1 MKGVERGTR
10 EDFETISRQIGVESV
25 AKYLGLQKDG
35 KLYKYPN
42 ERTGSVKLYSESN
55 SFFDFGRSIGG
66 DSVKLWSHV
75 RGCDS
80 WTALKEIRSAFGL
93 SVPDKQHSRDLIR
106 KQEEARRQ
114 QIEAKKKEK
123 RRWRMEVDTLKSECQ
138 LYLAILDSEHCKPL
152 SWTWCTCQN
161 RLTAARG
168 MLDLSCGIY

>member
-10 EDFETISRQIGVESV
+10 EDFEAVAQQVSIESV

-42 ERTGSVKLYSESN
+42 ERTGSVKLYPESN

-75 RGCDS
+75 QGCDS
-80 WTALKEIRSAFGL
+80 WTALKEIRAAFGL

-106 KQEEARRQ
+106 KQEEARQRQ
-114 QIEAKKKEK
+114 LEAKKAEK
-123 RRWRMEVDTLKSECQ
+123 RRWVREVDILKSECQ
-138 LYLAILDSEHCKPL
+138 LYQAILDSEHCKPL
-152 SWTWCTCQN
+152 SWTWCTCNN
-161 RLTAARG
+161 RLTTVEG
-168 MLDLSCGIY
+168 KLDLLCKI